1 MIRIKDH
8 KQRDIFDP
16 WHFLSPKRRRML
28 DEGWPGLFRE
38 HLLDEMPVDQ
48 IIPFFRE
55 DFGRPGKELYTLLGV
70 LLFQQTMDLSDI
82 DTVEQLSFNMQWHY
96 ALNITEESDSAK
108 YISEKTLWTWRQ
120 VLIEN
125 KLDQVIFNNITEKLA
140 KVFNVD
146 TSHQRIDSVH
156 IQSNMRRLGR
166 IGIFSQTI
174 HKFLINLKRHH
185 QKLFDTL
192 PEALVKRYVSQKSL
206 SAFSLVKPSES
217 AKTLKMVSTDLYDLI
232 EQFKDQPKVCDMHSY
247 KLMQRVLAEKCNVQS
262 DDTGCKVTVKKPKEI
277 PSDSLQNP
285 SDPDASYS
293 GHKGQGYQ
301 VQIME
306 TFSRSEDKKEK
317 EKTLDLITHVEAEKA
332 CEHDSKAL
340 MPAIED
346 TQQREL
352 GPEKVLGDT
361 LYGSDENHQK
371 ASESQVELIAP
382 THNPGRSD
390 DIPLSRF
397 SFDENG
403 RVLTC
408 PADKKPYEVRYK
420 KKTQRFSARFALK
433 DCESCPHVDHCPV
446 KPGKKNYFL
455 RYSDKDYRLAERRR
469 YEASEEFIDIYRYR
483 AGVEATMSQYNKL
496 TGVKQLRVR
505 GLKAVRYCA
514 TLKATGLNLLRAA
527 SVRKARRRS
536 YGAAPGLL
544 LPFPFFKEQVKYILF
559 GLGRMLLPKPD
570 AADDYLVLA
579 A

>member
-28 DEGWPGLFRE
+28 DESWPGLFRQ
-38 HLLDEMPVDQ
+38 HLLDQLPVEQ
-48 IIPFFRE
+48 IIPFFH
-55 DFGRPGKELYTLLGV
+55 DDVGRPGKELYTLLGA
-70 LLFQQTMDLSDI
+70 LLFQQTMDLNDA
-82 DTVEQLSFNMQWHY
+82 DTVEQLAFNIQWHY

-120 VLIEN
+120 VLTEN

-140 KVFNVD
+140 KVFQVD
-146 TSHQRIDSVH
+146 TSNQRIDSVH

-174 HKFLINLKRHH
+174 HKFLVNLKRHH
-185 QKLFDTL
+185 QKLFDTIPL
-192 PEALVKRYVSQKSL
+192 SLVERYVSQRSL

-217 AKTLKMVSTDLYDLI
+217 AKTLKMVSSDLYDLI
-232 EQFKDQPKVCDMHSY
+232 EQFKCQSKVCQMHSY
-247 KLMQRVLAEKCNVQS
+247 KLMQRVLNEQCQVQG
-262 DDTGCKVTVKKPKEI
+262 DDPGGKVTVKRPKEI

-285 SDPDASYS
+285 SDPDAAYS

-317 EKTLDLITHVEAEKA
+317 EKTLDLITHVAAETA

-340 MPAIED
+340 MPAILD
-346 TQQREL
+346 TQKREL

-361 LYGSDENHQK
+361 LYASDDNHQQAK
-371 ASESQVELIAP
+371 GTQVELIAP

-390 DIPLSRF
+390 EIPLSQF
-397 SFDENG
+397 SFDETG

-408 PADKKPYEVRYK
+408 PAGKEPYEVRYK
-420 KKTQRFSARFALK
+420 KKTHRYSARFTMK
-433 DCESCPHVDHCPV
+433 DCNTCPHVDHCPV
-446 KPGKKNYFL
+446 RPGKKNYFL

-469 YEASEEFIDIYRYR
+469 YESSEEFIDMYRYR
-483 AGVEATMSQYNKL
+483 AGVEATMSQYDKL

-505 GLKAVRYCA
+505 GLSAVRYCA
-514 TLKATGLNLLRAA
+514 TLKAAGLNLLRAT

-536 YGAAPGLL
+536 QGSETRFL
-544 LPFPFFKEQVKYILF
+544 LPFPFFKEQVKNILLGF
-559 GLGRMLLPKPD
+559 GRMLLPKPP
-570 AADDYLVLA
+570 AADAYLELA